1 MTSTSTAHRL
11 PPVGSVTPRE
21 HRSMVRIFRAFHLEE
36 ALSDPTFDALKVLRG
51 ARAFL
56 LGHVLESLSWE
67 ESLLDSGSR
76 AHRCLRYRHAPLRR
90 EIAAFGR
97 AVWRYQ
103 AAGGVPYEGHD
114 VVTGLRRRIVR
125 VEALLEAC
133 AGQEEEGGVTGI
145 TVSKDRTR

>member
-1 MTSTSTAHRL
+1 MTSTSTARRL
-11 PPVGSVTPRE
+11 SPVGSITPRQ
-21 HRSMVRIFRAFHLEE
+21 HRSMVRIFRAFRLEE

-67 ESLLDSGSR
+67 ESLLDPGSR
-76 AHRCLRYRHAPLRR
+76 PHRCLRYRHAPLRR

-103 AAGGVPYEGHD
+103 AAGGALHEGHE

-125 VEALLEAC
+125 VQALLEAC
-133 AGQEEEGGVTGI
+133 AAQEEEGGVTGI
-145 TVSKDRTR
+145 TVSGDGTR